1 MINPFSYQKR
11 ILILE
16 LKLELKL
23 YATIGIVIAAINPDG
38 NKAAVKLWTTVGGI
52 SIRWRYSAVQVNPIK
67 IYIPCMYTWYSLL
80 LILSKEIMNQI
91 MSREASVSSAVDVA
105 REVHRRNLVTE
116 ETGRNI
122 ENNTQ
127 SLEDRLEQLI
137 NEAEKKKKR

>member
-1 MINPFSYQKR
+1 
-11 ILILE
+11 
-16 LKLELKL
+16 
-23 YATIGIVIAAINPDG
+23 
-38 NKAAVKLWTTVGGI
+38 
-52 SIRWRYSAVQVNPIK
+52 
-67 IYIPCMYTWYSLL
+67 MYTWYSLF